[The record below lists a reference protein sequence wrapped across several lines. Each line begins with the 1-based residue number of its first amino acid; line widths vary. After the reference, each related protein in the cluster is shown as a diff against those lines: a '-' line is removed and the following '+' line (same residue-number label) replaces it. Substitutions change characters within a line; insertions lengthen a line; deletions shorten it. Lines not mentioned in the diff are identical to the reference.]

1 MQKYPHLFQPG
12 YIGRKRVKNRL
23 IMSPMV
29 SALAVDGQ
37 VTDNLLA
44 HYEARARGGVGTVMV
59 EAACV
64 DWPVGREGFAQLAI
78 DDARYIPGLFRLSE
92 TIKMHGAAA
101 FIQLLHIGR
110 ETTQAGIEGHQ
121 PVAPSAVPCK
131 IMRSMP
137 RALTTEEVKGLV
149 LKFVQAAEYAFRAG
163 FDGVELHAAH
173 GYLINEFLS
182 PDANQRTDEYGG
194 SLENRER
201 FLLECVRGIKAKVPA
216 LLLSVRLNMDDF
228 VAGGLSLEESVEIGR
243 HLEAAGV
250 DIIHCSCGTYESGLK
265 SIEPASYTEGWRVYM
280 AEALK
285 QKVKIPVIT
294 GGIIRSPQMADDII
308 REGKADFVFMAR
320 ALLADPRWPQ
330 KAFAGREEDIRPCL
344 NCDICIGSVSAKRT
358 VTCTVNPFAGR
369 EERRWRYF
377 SVHGER
383 AAVVGG
389 GIAGMQAA
397 LTLNEAGY
405 AVTLFERQQTL
416 GGMMIAA
423 AAPSLKYRIE
433 LLRQYLMRQ
442 VRKHAID
449 VRLGTEFTEAGLTG
463 TPWDR
468 VVLATGSSPVRPP
481 VPGIDGPNCV
491 DGVQVLTG
499 GVNWQGKQVVVIGG
513 GATGMETAHYLQENG
528 GNRVSIVE
536 MRPYLAME
544 MEKKNRR
551 DLMNHMQPYGKY
563 VSATVEEILPQG
575 VRITNA
581 EGKTEILPADYVVSA
596 VGFKPNQNLYEA
608 CVQHVPRVDMIG
620 DASSVRGLREAMLEA
635 VMLTR

>member
-1 MQKYPHLFQPG
+1 MQKYPNLFQPG
-12 YIGRKRVKNRL
+12 FIGRKRVKNRL

-37 VTDNLLA
+37 VTDSLLA

-59 EAACV
+59 E
-64 DWPVGREGFAQLAI
+64 AI

-110 ETTQAGIEGHQ
+110 ETTPAGIEGNQ

-137 RALTTEEVKGLV
+137 RPLTTDEVKGLV
-149 LKFVQAAEYAFRAG
+149 QKFIKAAEIASRAG

-201 FLLECVRGIKAKVPA
+201 FLLECVRGIKAKVPG

-228 VAGGLSLEESVEIGR
+228 VEGGLSLEESVLIGQ

-285 QKVKIPVIT
+285 QKVKVPVIT
-294 GGIIRSPQMADDII
+294 GGIIRTPQMADDII

-320 ALLADPRWPQ
+320 ALLADPERHQPGGYG
-330 KAFAGREEDIRPCL
+330 FVHRDIRPCL

-358 VTCTVNPFAGR
+358 IACTVNPFAGR
-369 EERRWRYF
+369 ENRRWQFFR
-377 SVHGER
+377 SPGER

-405 AVTLFERQQTL
+405 VVTLFERQQTL
-416 GGMMIAA
+416 GGMMVAA

-433 LLRQYLMRQ
+433 QLRQYLMRQ

-449 VRLGTEFTEAGLTG
+449 VRLGVEFTEADLSSAH
-463 TPWDR
+463 WDR
-468 VVLATGSSPVRPP
+468 IVLATGSSPVRPP
-481 VPGIDGPNCV
+481 IPGIDNPNCV
-491 DGVQVLTG
+491 DGVDVLAG
-499 GVNWQGKQVVVIGG
+499 RLNWQEKQVVVIGG
-513 GATGMETAHYLQENG
+513 GSTGMETAHYLQEKG
-528 GNRVSIVE
+528 GNRVSVVE
-536 MRPYLAME
+536 MRPFLAMD

-551 DLMNHMQPYGKY
+551 DLMNHMHPYGKY
-563 VSATVEEILPQG
+563 VSATVEEILPDG
-575 VRITNA
+575 VRITNE
-581 EGKTEILPADYVVSA
+581 EGKTEVLPADYVVSA
-596 VGFKPNQNLYEA
+596 VGFKSNQSLYEA
-608 CVQHVPRVDMIG
+608 CVQYVPRVDMIG
-620 DASSVRGLREAMLEA
+620 DAFSVRSLREAMLEA